1 VNFINLYETAS
12 GYAIADAP
20 AGHYN
25 NLYPWKGRDPRMLKT
40 ILVDG
45 VKWVAKGSN
54 ESTYVQ
60 LYSQGG
66 SSSSGEGLD
75 RNLQEGGST
84 TGYLVRK
91 YIPYKVNKVDAGSE
105 WNNFRFMCPYIRLSE
120 MYLNFAEA
128 VNEVYGPTSAPSW
141 ADGLTAVEAVNIIRR
156 RVKLPTN
163 EDVTLPTELMTY
175 SNESLPDVRDI
186 YLASK
191 ETFRE
196 RIRNERSVELAF
208 EGHRF
213 CDLRRWYVAH
223 LPQHK
228 VRYSASFDKAHTFYR
243 EDVLFEGPFEEK
255 HYWFPFRKDD
265 IYQYQGFTQNPG
277 W

>member
-1 VNFINLYETAS
+1 
-12 GYAIADAP
+12 
-20 AGHYN
+20 
-25 NLYPWKGRDPRMLKT
+25 
-40 ILVDG
+40 
-45 VKWVAKGSN
+45 
-54 ESTYVQ
+54 
-60 LYSQGG
+60 
-66 SSSSGEGLD
+66 
-75 RNLQEGGST
+75 
-84 TGYLVRK
+84 
-91 YIPYKVNKVDAGSE
+91 
-105 WNNFRFMCPYIRLSE
+105 